1 MQAASPAEK
10 GELRVAGG
18 RIQLAPGLV
27 ISYVPQNPAGLSGDL
42 RTYAK
47 NRGLSL
53 SLFMAL
59 LRKMDFSRLQF
70 EEKMEDYSLGQKKK
84 VLIAASLCE
93 QAHLYIWDEPMNYID
108 IFSRRQI
115 MELIQRYSPTM
126 LLVEHDR
133 DFAHHAATRMAGL

>member
-1 MQAASPAEK
+1 
-10 GELRVAGG
+10 
-18 RIQLAPGLV
+18 
-27 ISYVPQNPAGLSGDL
+27 
-42 RTYAK
+42 
-47 NRGLSL
+47 
-53 SLFMAL
+53 MAL

-70 EEKMEDYSLGQKKK
+70 EKKMEDYSLGQKKK

-115 MELIQRYSPTM
+115 MELIQKYSPTM

-133 DFAHHAATRMAGL
+133 DFADHAATRMAGL